1 MLVSYAMIVRL
12 QGLTFSKIF
21 PSQMPELALTQLNT
35 PFGDFVAQKL
45 YWIQFSFVHNFERYA
60 GYAELVI
67 MFTLFFRPTRAIG
80 AALSIAM
87 IGVIALANHT
97 YDGEFTYWH
106 LFI

>member
-67 MFTLFFRPTRAIG
+67 MFTLFSGQPG
-80 AALSIAM
+80 L
-87 IGVIALANHT
+87 
-97 YDGEFTYWH
+97 
-106 LFI
+106 